1 MVMILNKYYVILQT
15 FFLGDKSSTRVKSI
29 SGANKIS
36 KSRGTFVISS
46 RYMILVPFKLNVLG
60 RNIQNSCDV
69 TTSTDMLRQVVQLLM
84 THRDEYNKPIPK
96 RIEFSNYPDVYWEY
110 ILEDTFDAEIEISDY
125 TVKAKLVVV

>member
-1 MVMILNKYYVILQT
+1 MVVCYCKE
-15 FFLGDKSSTRVKSI
+15 
-29 SGANKIS
+29 
-36 KSRGTFVISS
+36 
-46 RYMILVPFKLNVLG
+46 FKLNVLG

-84 THRDEYNKPIPK
+84 TQHRDEYNKPIPK

>member
-1 MVMILNKYYVILQT
+1 MVV
-15 FFLGDKSSTRVKSI
+15 
-29 SGANKIS
+29 
-36 KSRGTFVISS
+36 
-46 RYMILVPFKLNVLG
+46 FKLNV
-60 RNIQNSCDV
+60 
-69 TTSTDMLRQVVQLLM
+69 LM

>member
-1 MVMILNKYYVILQT
+1 MVV
-15 FFLGDKSSTRVKSI
+15 
-29 SGANKIS
+29 
-36 KSRGTFVISS
+36 
-46 RYMILVPFKLNVLG
+46 FKLNVLG